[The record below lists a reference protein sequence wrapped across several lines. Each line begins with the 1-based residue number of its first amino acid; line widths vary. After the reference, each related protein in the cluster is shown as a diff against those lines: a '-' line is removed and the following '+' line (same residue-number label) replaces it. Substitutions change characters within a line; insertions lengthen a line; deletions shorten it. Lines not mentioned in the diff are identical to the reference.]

1 MNFEE
6 WFLDLVKQVVVKNAY
21 SHYRY
26 TDMSYDDLAKGIKM
40 SLKRQKVL
48 PQNNW
53 QFERKINFEI
63 LKRTKFSMKQIIEI
77 AKFYY
82 QDIDKD
88 YEEFHSTFK
97 NHKYFFSKG
106 YMKSSD
112 YGKISFSD
120 WFLKEFTEIH
130 SDLNKEFKNQL
141 NEVSSQKF

>member
-6 WFLDLVKQVVVKNAY
+6 WFLDQVKQVVVKNAY

-26 TDMSYDDLAKGIKM
+26 TDMSYDELAKSIKI

-63 LKRTKFSMKQIIEI
+63 LKRTKFSMKQIIQI

-82 QDIDKD
+82 QDIDND
-88 YEEFHSTFK
+88 YEEFYSAFK
-97 NHKYFFSKG
+97 SHRYFFKMG
-106 YMKSSD
+106 FMKSSD
-112 YGKISFSD
+112 YGEISYSD
-120 WFLKEFTEIH
+120 WFLKEFTKIH
-130 SDLNKEFKNQL
+130 SELNEEFKNQL
-141 NEVSSQKF
+141 NEV